1 MSQRR
6 SILTA
11 ATLLLLGNLASRLLG
26 LVREQ
31 VITALFGIQVVNTAF
46 GNASTVSQTFY
57 DLLIGG
63 AISAALVPVLGDYFG
78 TDDHDELGR
87 VVSTL
92 LVGASIGLATLVVV
106 LLVLATSL
114 TSILGASADARNYE
128 LTLSFVRVV
137 IPALFFLG
145 LSGVASAVCYAR
157 RWFAF
162 PAFSIAL
169 YNAGLIVTVL
179 LLHRALGPIS
189 LPLGLLA
196 GAVFQLLAVA
206 PGLRGIPVRLVF
218 EPTHPAV
225 TRMLRLYAPVAAG
238 LVVTEIAVL
247 VDRHLANEVGPSSV
261 AIQREAT
268 FLVQLPLGL
277 VATATSLAVLPILS
291 RLVDDLPGFR
301 HTLAIGLRLA
311 LLAIAP
317 ATVFLVAFVAPVIK
331 LLFERGAFGPSDTT
345 VTAHAF
351 LLYAPQL
358 PFVAV
363 DQLLVYAF
371 YARKNTLTP
380 MLVGLGGVGIYLASA
395 LTTIGPLR
403 LGLSGLI
410 LANTLQNSLHAVILF
425 VILWRSVG
433 SLKGTGVGATLSSVV
448 VAGLVATG
456 SAMLIQATVPT
467 PPSALSLLFYL
478 LAGALAVAGT
488 YVVVLHLLGVEEIV
502 AIPKLVRERF
512 ASREADRL
520 IA

>member
-1 MSQRR
+1 MSHRR

-63 AISAALVPVLGDYFG
+63 AISAALVPVLADYCSPE
-78 TDDHDELGR
+78 DRDELGTL
-87 VVSTL
+87 VSTL
-92 LVGASIGLATLVVV
+92 LVGASTGLLALVVV
-106 LLVLATSL
+106 LIALAAPL
-114 TSILGASADARNYE
+114 TTILGAGADARNFE
-128 LTLSFVRVV
+128 LTLAFVRVV

-157 RWFAF
+157 RWFAY

-169 YNAGLIVTVL
+169 YNAGLIVVVVA
-179 LLHRALGPIS
+179 LHHSFGPMS

-196 GAVFQLLAVA
+196 GAVLQLAAVA
-206 PGLRGIPVRLVF
+206 PGLRGIPLRPAF
-218 EPTHPAV
+218 QPKHPAV
-225 TRMLRLYAPVAAG
+225 VRMLRLYAPVAAG
-238 LVVTEIAVL
+238 LVVTEISVL
-247 VDRHLANEVGPSSV
+247 VDRHLANGVGPSSV

-291 RLVDDLPGFR
+291 RLVDDPTGFL

-317 ATVFLVAFVAPVIK
+317 ATVFLVVFAAPVIK
-331 LLFERGAFGPSDTT
+331 LLFERGAFSPSDTS
-345 VTAHAF
+345 VTANAF

-380 MLVGLGGVGIYLASA
+380 MLVGLGGVGAYLASA

-410 LANTLQNSLHAVILF
+410 VSNTLQNSLHAVVLLI
-425 VILWRSVG
+425 VLWRSVG
-433 SLKGTGVGATLSSVV
+433 SFEGTGVGATLARVV
-448 VAGLVATG
+448 VAGLISAGAAT
-456 SAMLIQATVPT
+456 LIQAAMPA
-467 PPSALSLLFYL
+467 PSGTLALLVYL
-478 LAGALAVAGT
+478 SASALAVAT
-488 YVVVLHLLGVEEIV
+488 SYVVVLHLLGVEEIV
-502 AIPKLVRERF
+502 AIPKLVRDRF
-512 ASREADRL
+512 ASRETDQL